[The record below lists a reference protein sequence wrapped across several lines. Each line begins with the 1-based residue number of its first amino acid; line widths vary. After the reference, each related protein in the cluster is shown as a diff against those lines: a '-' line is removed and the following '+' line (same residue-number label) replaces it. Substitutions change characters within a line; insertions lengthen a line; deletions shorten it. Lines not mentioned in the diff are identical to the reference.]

1 MRVKKRESEE
11 VMDYG
16 GRERGA
22 ARRAPGE
29 ESWERKRERGEL
41 QREEKL
47 QGERG
52 SYG

>member
-29 ESWERKRERGEL
+29 ERGRERG
-41 QREEKL
+41 REGEL